1 MSNSSLLL
9 NQLHTRMESS
19 LQSDAFIA
27 VVVSGED
34 MCNREFKVKFNRH
47 FIFKCMMKVVSA

>member
-1 MSNSSLLL
+1 MDVSNSSWLL

-47 FIFKCMMKVVSA
+47 FIFKCMMK